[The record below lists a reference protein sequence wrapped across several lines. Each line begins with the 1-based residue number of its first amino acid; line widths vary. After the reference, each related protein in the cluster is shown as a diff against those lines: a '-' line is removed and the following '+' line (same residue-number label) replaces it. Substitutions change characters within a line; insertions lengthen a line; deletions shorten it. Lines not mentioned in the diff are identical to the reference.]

1 MAGILHWRWCG
12 LARGRRTD
20 PETIYR
26 IMADFAITQNTRQ
39 TARNLN
45 MPPSTVSKVVE
56 GNKDKEEFRQL
67 CEKKKKDFA
76 QKASDIIDKGLAL
89 LERRLDTA
97 LEHENELNELIEGIS
112 LTPKEEISQKEK
124 QALIT
129 KIKALQLQKLG
140 DITTAIGTLYDKRAL
155 AKGESTENT
164 TISIKLPDEMNE
176 YAE

>member
-1 MAGILHWRWCG
+1 M
-12 LARGRRTD
+12 ARGRKTD
-20 PETIYR
+20 PETIYK
-26 IMADFAITQNTRQ
+26 IMASYAITRNTRQ
-39 TARNLN
+39 TARVLD

-56 GNKDKEEFRQL
+56 ENKEKEEFRQL

-89 LERRLDTA
+89 LERRLNTA
-97 LEHENELNELIEGIS
+97 LEHEEELNALIENIYTS
-112 LTPKEEISQKEK
+112 SKEEISQKEK
-124 QALIT
+124 RTLIT

-155 AKGESTENT
+155 ARGESTENT
-164 TISIKLPDEMNE
+164 TIQVKLPEGMDE